1 MSAQGYKPETPTQP
15 EINNTIDA
23 ALRRVGISEAI
34 KSKYDYGTNL
44 AESVVGPE
52 PQSSG
57 RGDGESEVE
66 RRLADREEYDL
77 DTDETIIGEC
87 KQEFNIFEEK
97 IDFDDSPLTGVGI
110 EGRLSRGN
118 STVGDPGA
126 EGHPYMIDAGDQK
139 ADIKATETAK
149 MEVVGPD
156 GSHKSELEKI
166 YGLPIVYAKGR
177 LTKYSTTAKRPDLPA
192 TSSTTTKPDTF
203 GDDAAQATAEAA
215 EAAGTADWSDPKYA
229 YEDKILRDAGKTLNE
244 VGDQNYKT
252 AIANLSVQFRTP
264 LGTFTLNARQIV
276 PISAYG
282 AKYTGPLLG
291 GKDPYKVAGLG
302 TDADKAAQ
310 AGRATQKL
318 VRDNPVWQAYADVYK

>member
-118 STVGDPGA
+118 STV
-126 EGHPYMIDAGDQK
+126 

-291 GKDPYKVAGLG
+291 GKDPYKLASLG

-310 AGRATQKL
+310 AGRAAQKL

>member
-1 MSAQGYKPETPTQP
+1 MATKGYQLETPTSS
-15 EINNTIDA
+15 EINDNYA
-23 ALRRVGISEAI
+23 ATLRKLEKLEAF
-34 KSKYDYGTNL
+34 KAKFDYGTNL
-44 AESVVGPE
+44 AENVDGPD

-57 RGDGESEVE
+57 RGDDESEVE
-66 RRLADREEYDL
+66 RSLADQEEYDL
-77 DTDETIIGEC
+77 DTDETVIGEC

-126 EGHPYMIDAGDQK
+126 AGHPYMIDAGDQK
-139 ADIKATETAK
+139 ANIKATETAK

-192 TSSTTTKPDTF
+192 TSSTTTRPDTF
-203 GDDAAQATAEAA
+203 GDDVAQATAEAA

-264 LGTFTLNARQIV
+264 LGTFTLNARQVV

-291 GKDPYKVAGLG
+291 GKDPYKLASLG
-302 TDADKAAQ
+302 TDADKTAQ
-310 AGRATQKL
+310 AGRAAQKL